1 VRGFDRAGYGP
12 RDLNTGDALGGSMYW
27 ATTAEVR
34 FPIPFVPDDLG
45 ISAAVFADAGSLWG
59 SNVSNLPLGCASG
72 DTTQVCLA
80 DNSSV
85 RSSVGA
91 SLMWASPV
99 GPIRMD
105 LAKVLTKQSFDDE
118 QIFRFGAATKF

>member
-1 VRGFDRAGYGP
+1 
-12 RDLNTGDALGGSMYW
+12 MYW

-45 ISAAVFADAGSLWG
+45 ISGAVFADAGSLWDAGG
-59 SNVSNLPLGCASG
+59 SAQNALATCTIAGEA
-72 DTTQVCLA
+72 CLA
-80 DNSSV
+80 DSSV
-85 RSSVGA
+85 IRSSVGA

-105 LAKVLTKQSFDDE
+105 LAKVLTKESFDQE
-118 QIFRFGAATKF
+118 QMFRFGAATKF